1 MKYAVKIGYS
11 VKGLKWIPVTFLSTI
26 ATRKKK
32 KKMAMLH
39 RMWDLCSLT
48 RVRITSPI
56 IEVQSLSRESLKIFN
71 LCIWLD
77 FKAHII
83 FQFDSVCLEFI

>member
-1 MKYAVKIGYS
+1 MKYTVKIGYS
-11 VKGLKWIPVTFLSTI
+11 VKGLKWIPPTFLSTI
-26 ATRKKK
+26 ASRKKK
-32 KKMAMLH
+32 MVMLH
-39 RMWDLCSLT
+39 RMWDLSSLT
-48 RVRITSPI
+48 RVWIMSPI

>member
-1 MKYAVKIGYS
+1 MDSPHFSFYNCYQEK
-11 VKGLKWIPVTFLSTI
+11 
-26 ATRKKK
+26 R
-32 KKMAMLH
+32 KMAMLH
-39 RMWDLCSLT
+39 RMWDLSSPT
-48 RVRITSPI
+48 RVWIMSPI
-56 IEVQSLSRESLKIFN
+56 IEVQSLSRESLKIFK